1 MDILQSLKKQ
11 VTFQHIAGDGPLL
24 DMGVTSE
31 EIAEMKQRG
40 PLSRPVESRRQ
51 LAEFKA
57 QFAEGDELWYYEWRK
72 EPFWGTGG
80 YAIIRDGAVVASITS
95 WRS

>member
-1 MDILQSLKKQ
+1 MDILQSLTKR

-24 DMGVTSE
+24 DMGVTAE

-40 PLSRPVESRRQ
+40 SLWPAESRRR
-51 LAEFKA
+51 LAEFKG

-72 EPFWGTGG
+72 EPFLGTGG
-80 YAIIRDGAVVASITS
+80 YAIIRNGIVAASMTS